1 MVNKRT
7 KPVNIRLSQTD
18 VERFRDACRKV
29 GTRNVSELA
38 REALRLIIDERRS
51 GLMVGRDAIGC
62 LDELA
67 ARLTHLQVE
76 IKRLTTLLTKSA

>member
-7 KPVNIRLSQTD
+7 KPVNIRLSETD
-18 VERFRDACRKV
+18 VERFREACKKV
-29 GTRNVSELA
+29 GTRNISELA

-51 GLMVGRDAIGC
+51 GLVIGHDAIGC

-67 ARLTHLQVE
+67 ARLTHLQAEV
-76 IKRLTTLLTKSA
+76 KRLTTLLTKNA